1 MAKVT
6 EFQWQIPVPEVL
18 QKGAVFDRW
27 DEVSLHSNLSVSGFF
42 SLLVTKFKCYLFLF
56 ASVIFCDKIFF
67 FKDQYQI

>member
-27 DEVSLHSNLSVSGFF
+27 DEVSLHSNLI
-42 SLLVTKFKCYLFLF
+42 FLF

-67 FKDQYQI
+67 FKDQY